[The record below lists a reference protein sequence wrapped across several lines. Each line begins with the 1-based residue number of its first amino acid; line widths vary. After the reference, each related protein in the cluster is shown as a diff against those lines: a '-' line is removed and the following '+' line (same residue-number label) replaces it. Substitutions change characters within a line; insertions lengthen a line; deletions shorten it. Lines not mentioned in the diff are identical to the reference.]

1 MVYSR
6 KYFKGISKQFRVDLD
21 MFYLCLMMGIA
32 ANHKS
37 DVTGTGDLINYW
49 PDKYNDYANFIIGIL
64 LFVEAKNVG
73 IDISNKDVVTKKV

>member
-1 MVYSR
+1 M
-6 KYFKGISKQFRVDLD
+6 DLD
-21 MFYLCLMMGIA
+21 MYYLCLMMGIA

-64 LFVEAKNVG
+64 LFVEAKKCWHRYC
-73 IDISNKDVVTKKV
+73 NKDTTTNHLK